1 MGKYDYVFNSDLLT
15 ETLSSEEAVVAI
27 AIVATAAVKPDY
39 DDEELTKLENILWKS
54 DICAEY
60 AKDEITELVDRVVDL
75 AEQENLAV
83 LFNTAYE
90 SLSDDLIL
98 DAFEAAVIM
107 LVEAGEIGDEAVEFL
122 TELQIALEIPDEQ
135 AQEVIDAVLENLAEI
150 DDLEVS
156 EFEYYDSPTGNF
168 SVPVPVDLEKGGK
181 TDSQPGVVT
190 FTDDF
195 GTLLRIDYWQ
205 ADDVDAEAEKIE
217 NLGKE
222 KYLEGILDKYFSQAI
237 LGSIPNAKVIYQ
249 EYLADL
255 NFGAYFAVLDLP
267 FGSTMTV
274 SQNNQPPTRLNAYRA
289 IVIFDLEDY
298 MYVVSC
304 QRNFLHDEEPGEI
317 EDEAEELKDQLYEF
331 IESIEFLGEFDDDY

>member
-1 MGKYDYVFNSDLLT
+1 MGKYDNIFNSDRLT
-15 ETLSSEEAVVAI
+15 EMLSPEETVAAI
-27 AIVATAAVKPDY
+27 AIVAIEAVKPNY
-39 DDEELTKLENILWKS
+39 DDAELTKLENILWES
-54 DICAEY
+54 DFCADY
-60 AKDEITELVDRVVDL
+60 SKDEITELVDRILDL
-75 AEQENLAV
+75 TEQEDLGT
-83 LFNTAYE
+83 LFNTAYQY
-90 SLSDDLIL
+90 LPDDLTL

-107 LVEAGEIGDEAVEFL
+107 LVEEGEVSGEGVEFL
-122 TELQIALEIPDEQ
+122 TELQIALEIPDEE
-135 AQEVIDAVLENLAEI
+135 AQEIIDAVLENVAEI

-168 SVPVPVDLEKGGK
+168 SVPVPVEIERGGK
-181 TDSQPGVVT
+181 IDSQPGVVT
-190 FTDDF
+190 FSDDF

-222 KYLEGILDKYFSQAI
+222 SYLKAILDEYFSQSI
-237 LGSIPNAKVIYQ
+237 QTSIPNAKIIYQ

-255 NFGAYFAVLDLP
+255 NFGAYFAVVDLP
-267 FGSTMTV
+267 QGSTMTV
-274 SQNNQPPTRLNAYRA
+274 SHNNHPPIRLNAYRG
-289 IVIFDLEDY
+289 IVVFDMDDY

-331 IESIEFLGEFDDDY
+331 VESIEFLDEFDDDD